1 MGSIVDNYAV
11 MQQDDWAGR
20 RFMTA
25 RDRRTG
31 QVVYLVG
38 EAVGG
43 PLQPYSH
50 PTLPSLEVLGQ
61 EGDVRWLGGSLPGG
75 ETLEDL
81 RPSLQESEVVS
92 ALLSVV
98 DALASLS
105 ALEPPPVPS
114 YLDPACI
121 RRDQQGRWLLDY
133 LALAHATEARSLSKP
148 PLGVYAFGV
157 LLYWLITGETVR
169 LSKVQIQKVGS
180 GLPSGLQFILIR
192 CLGRSYP
199 SLAELRADLVRAGNE
214 HEFRHVVQQ
223 APRRPPA
230 APVTSAAPIREAPP
244 AQPASQPAGI
254 ERHRVP
260 LGGPAI
266 PMSDRPW
273 ALPARPPEGFRKYVV
288 PKKPDSRSIRRTRLA
303 LVSVA
308 GFVAA
313 LVVGAVGI
321 WSGLIPD
328 RMLPAFLRRENLAVL
343 MPELGHSG
351 AEVGKELPPPAPP
364 PTPIPLQEPVPLVVE
379 EPEPGPPPEEEPPP
393 EVEEPGP
400 EPAPKP
406 PAQPSRP
413 VVPPKQ
419 PPARQEPPAPQPG
432 RPGRPDLQ
440 PGSVDYQDASDGG
453 LPVLVHVN
461 DQVVGW
467 AYIIPHPTSPF
478 VSLPTFNRLFD
489 RSLLW
494 IPQDGTSVRLF
505 DSKASVVTADY
516 TIVKGRLW
524 LRLTQPVQYAL
535 GVQVN
540 AYTDKGMY
548 FTNQP

>member
-20 RFMTA
+20 RFITA
-25 RDRRTG
+25 RDRRTD
-31 QVVYLVG
+31 QVLYLMA

-43 PLQPYSH
+43 PLEPYRH
-50 PTLPSLEVLGQ
+50 PTLPALEVLGQ
-61 EGDVRWLGGSLPGG
+61 EGDVRWLAGSLPGG

-81 RPSLQESEVVS
+81 RPSLQENEVVS

-105 ALEPPPVPS
+105 GLEPQPVPS

-121 RRDQQGRWLLDY
+121 RRDQQGRWVLDY
-133 LALAHATEARSLSKP
+133 LALAHATEARSLSQP
-148 PLGVYAFGV
+148 PLGVYPFGV

-169 LSKVQIQKVGS
+169 LSKVQIQRVGS

-214 HEFRHVVQQ
+214 HEFRHVVGQ
-223 APRRPPA
+223 ASRRAPASPA
-230 APVTSAAPIREAPP
+230 APTTPVREATP
-244 AQPASQPAGI
+244 AQPATQPAGI

-260 LGGPAI
+260 LGGPTI
-266 PMSDRPW
+266 PMNDRPW
-273 ALPARPPEGFRKYVV
+273 ALPERPPEGFRKYVV
-288 PKKPDSRSIRRTRLA
+288 PKGPDPRKIRRTRLG
-303 LVSVA
+303 LVSAA
-308 GFVAA
+308 GFVAV

-321 WSGLIPD
+321 RSGLVPD
-328 RMLPAFLRRENLAVL
+328 QLLPVFLRREKPVVR

-351 AEVGKELPPPAPP
+351 AEVGKELPPPPPP
-364 PTPIPLQEPVPLVVE
+364 PTPIPMPEPVPVAV
-379 EPEPGPPPEEEPPP
+379 EEPPP
-393 EVEEPGP
+393 AQPPAVEPPPKAEPAN
-400 EPAPKP
+400 PAPKQ

-413 VVPPKQ
+413 VVPPRQ
-419 PPARQEPPAPQPG
+419 GPPASPQPAPQPS
-432 RPGRPDLQ
+432 RPGRPELQ

-461 DQVVGW
+461 DQAVGW

-478 VSLPTFNRLFD
+478 VSLPTFNRLFG

-494 IPQDGTSVRLF
+494 VPHDSTSVRLF
-505 DSKASVVTADY
+505 DSQASVVTANY
-516 TIVKGRLW
+516 TLVKGRLW
-524 LRLTQPVQYAL
+524 LRLTPPVQYAL

-540 AYTDKGMY
+540 AYTDKGMS
-548 FTNQP
+548 FTTQP